1 MRLMK
6 KKKEWKFLL
15 PFLLLAGM
23 MLHSCTDEGIMDAPF
38 WHQAVEQGDNAIMR
52 AAKAMVEGTQGEM
65 SMPDMVKT
73 LGKSQT
79 RAAGAAPQTLAAGSF
94 TIDWEAAQSLHE
106 EDGTVLLVPIKM
118 KQNMAIWRFTVIN
131 NKRKAEQTPMHSV
144 LYVKKFNRTGNIMG
158 RVLSYAPSRQYI
170 KKHPKYKNEID
181 WYNPDHTDYS
191 GLLLVSSLEGTL
203 FHGFNYE
210 NGHRQYTFRPNVHAH
225 NHNHEQ
231 ESTPVTRAV
240 AIADSCQHNHATD
253 DNKIL
258 TAQSTVFNMRIISS
272 TSAINTYSLNN
283 ETSGQIYCSFCGKL
297 VDDCE
302 CLIIDG
308 DRCENCNKL
317 LKDCDC
323 KCPFCGKRECECEN
337 GNCLFCN
344 KPLHECECEYNTGG
358 GDGNNNSSNNGNNN
372 NQNQG
377 GNSPGSGSTSTSP
390 PTITGG
396 TAEQRATIQSIVN
409 ELVSVYNLNMNGI
422 SIELMKTDCSSS
434 AKIIPGYTG
443 IGVCSQFF
451 TYERCD
457 QISKLWH
464 EVYHYQNDDRRGETT
479 PHYNNIESFIATP
492 PNDIKQAIE
501 YMVEH
506 CNNLS
511 RELYGTVIWNVA
523 YNSWVTIDNFRN
535 PIYTQ
540 NEINTYRAEIE
551 NVPNVS
557 EYYANERKVLL
568 WRHEECMKKYPQ

>member
-1 MRLMK
+1 MVLKRKRNGL
-6 KKKEWKFLL
+6 KFIL

-23 MLHSCTDEGIMDAPF
+23 MLHSCTDEGIVDAPA

-144 LYVKKFNRTGNIMG
+144 LYVKKFSRTGNIMG

-170 KKHPKYKNEID
+170 KRHPKYKKKIE

-191 GLLLVSSLEGTL
+191 GLLLISSLEGTL

-210 NGHRQYTFRPNVHAH
+210 NGRRQFMFRPNTHAH
-225 NHNHEQ
+225 EHSHGHE
-231 ESTPVTRAV
+231 SAPVTRTLALP
-240 AIADSCQHNHATD
+240 DSCQYNHATAPQTET
-253 DNKIL
+253 IH
-258 TAQSTVFNMRIISS
+258 STVFNMRMISS
-272 TSAINTYSLNN
+272 ASAINTYSLNN

-302 CLIIDG
+302 CLIVDG
-308 DRCENCNKL
+308 DVCDDCGKVIENCI
-317 LKDCDC
+317 CP
-323 KCPFCGKRECECEN
+323 CPFCDLYPCGCGN

-344 KPLHECECEYNTGG
+344 KPLHECECGDTVGG

-377 GNSPGSGSTSTSP
+377 GNGNGNQSSTPTPQLPSYSTLS
-390 PTITGG
+390 TKFKEVAQLESSDVYKKIGG
-396 TAEQRATIQSIVN
+396 NV
-409 ELVSVYNLNMNGI
+409 LYNHEKWPNMYNNACALRISYALNF
-422 SIELMKTDCSSS
+422 SS
-434 AKIIPGYTG
+434 ANIPYEAGKTLSGDANNDRTSEWYYYKIVDLMDYLNRTYSQCESYDIEPSSNSVRVPDDIKGRKGIICFQKCNFPG
-443 IGVCSQFF
+443 
-451 TYERCD
+451 
-457 QISKLWH
+457 
-464 EVYHYQNDDRRGETT
+464 NDHT
-479 PHYNNIESFIATP
+479 NIATGHIDLWDGS
-492 PNDIKQAIE
+492 NIVDNGVSGCGTIYFWEIK
-501 YMVEH
+501 
-506 CNNLS
+506 
-511 RELYGTVIWNVA
+511 
-523 YNSWVTIDNFRN
+523 
-535 PIYTQ
+535 
-540 NEINTYRAEIE
+540 
-551 NVPNVS
+551 
-557 EYYANERKVLL
+557 
-568 WRHEECMKKYPQ
+568 